1 MLLHSKKRTR
11 SKRSLL
17 GSPDF
22 VVPKFELNDSDLSD
36 NEIEQPTKRVAL
48 HVSTFFLFF
57 NVFFFG
63 L

>member
-1 MLLHSKKRTR
+1 MFKHKIFVGMLLHSKKRSR

-22 VVPKFELNDSDLSD
+22 SIPKFDLNDSDASD

-48 HVSTFFLFF
+48 QVIRHE
-57 NVFFFG
+57 
-63 L
+63 